1 MPVLPVKGK
10 GEGSLKG
17 GQGDCDPPALLSSQ
31 LFKQAKFIM
40 PQPNTPEQQ
49 LAHYHLVKEIIQ
61 QEDMWE
67 RVPEHA
73 KEFSLESLE
82 NLVKYAYFA
91 GFIDMSQVLRL
102 LFLEKRERSK
112 LLTRWYEEIREKGCW
127 LC

>member
-1 MPVLPVKGK
+1 MPQELWLPG
-10 GEGSLKG
+10 
-17 GQGDCDPPALLSSQ
+17 PPCKLIIQ
-31 LFKQAKFIM
+31 TTTFIM

-49 LAHYHLVKEIIQ
+49 LAHYQLVKEIIQ

-73 KEFSLESLE
+73 KEFSPESLE

-102 LFLEKRERSK
+102 LFLDRRERSK